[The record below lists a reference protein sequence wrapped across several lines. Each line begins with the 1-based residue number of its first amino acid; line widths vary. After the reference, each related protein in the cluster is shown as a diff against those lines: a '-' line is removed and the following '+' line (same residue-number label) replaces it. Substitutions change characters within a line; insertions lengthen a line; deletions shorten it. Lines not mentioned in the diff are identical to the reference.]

1 MKRYEKVASAGL
13 DVHYK
18 FSTVTMREAQGKVAV
33 RERLDHVNRAALRR
47 VLAQWPRNVPFVLEA
62 SFGWAWL
69 AEEMQQAGLSVAL
82 SNCYK
87 VEQMRKARGLPKTN
101 RKDADL
107 LSLLAFESSDWWR
120 VWMPPPAVRD
130 RREWTRH
137 RSDLVG
143 IGTMTKNRIHAI
155 FHRHGIFHNFSDL
168 FGGKGRRFLGQL
180 CRDGRS
186 GEVSLA
192 AGALAQLRGNVRL
205 LDQVRRQLAELEREL
220 RRQLERTPLI
230 QRLKGIP
237 GLGLILA
244 NTLAAEIGQIDR
256 FGSARSLRA
265 YSLLAPICQ
274 DTGQADPSRSPLG
287 RHLGRRGNRTL
298 KWAFI
303 EAAHAA
309 VRSGGKWRQLFDRYT
324 DGGRR
329 NRNQGYIR
337 VAGELVKIVYVVW
350 RKEVQYTDTPPAP
363 PGRRE
368 RAEKFLAIPRSG
380 TGQPSRPMAAVQ

>member
-256 FGSARSLRA
+256 FGSARSLRV
-265 YSLLAPICQ
+265 
-274 DTGQADPSRSPLG
+274 
-287 RHLGRRGNRTL
+287 
-298 KWAFI
+298 I

-350 RKEVQYTDTPPAP
+350 RKEVQYTDTPPAR